1 MIWVRRLMVGSG
13 LVAASFLVAAPM
25 AGAVDT
31 YVSTPPGV
39 SSTATTPPSALPFTS
54 EPAATGAAGTGTGT
68 ELGSSSL
75 PFTGAD
81 IAELAVIGVGAVA
94 AGRLLLVRRRR
105 SAA

>member
-1 MIWVRRLMVGSG
+1 MIWVRRLMVGGG
-13 LVAASFLVAAPM
+13 LVAASFLVTAPM

-31 YVSTPPGV
+31 YVSTPPAV
-39 SSTATTPPSALPFTS
+39 SSGTSSLPFTS
-54 EPAATGAAGTGTGT
+54 EPPATGATATSTGTGT
-68 ELGSSSL
+68 ALGSSSL

-105 SAA
+105 SAV

>member
-1 MIWVRRLMVGSG
+1 MIWVRRLMVGGG
-13 LVAASFLVAAPM
+13 LVAASFLVTAPM

-31 YVSTPPGV
+31 YVSTPPAV
-39 SSTATTPPSALPFTS
+39 SGSSSLPFTS
-54 EPAATGAAGTGTGT
+54 EPPATGATSTGTGT
-68 ELGSSSL
+68 ALGSSSL

>member
-1 MIWVRRLMVGSG
+1 MIWVRRLVVGSG
-13 LVAASFLVAAPM
+13 LVAASFLVAAPV

-39 SSTATTPPSALPFTS
+39 SSTATTPPSAALPFTS
-54 EPAATGAAGTGTGT
+54 EPPATGATATGT
-68 ELGSSSL
+68 EPGSSSL

>member
-1 MIWVRRLMVGSG
+1 MIWVRRLVVGSG
-13 LVAASFLVAAPM
+13 LVAASFLVAAPV

-31 YVSTPPGV
+31 YVSTPPAV
-39 SSTATTPPSALPFTS
+39 SSGSQSLPFS
-54 EPAATGAAGTGTGT
+54 GEPSATGATGTSTGTGSGS

>member
-54 EPAATGAAGTGTGT
+54 EPAATGAAGTGT

>member
-1 MIWVRRLMVGSG
+1 MNWMRRLMIGSG
-13 LVAASFLVAAPM
+13 LVAASFLVAVPV

-31 YVSTPPGV
+31 YTSTPPAV
-39 SSTATTPPSALPFTS
+39 SSTVTTPSSALPFTG
-54 EPAATGAAGTGTGT
+54 EPATGAAATGTG
-68 ELGSSSL
+68 LGSSSL

-81 IAELAVIGVGAVA
+81 IAELAVIGVGAVV